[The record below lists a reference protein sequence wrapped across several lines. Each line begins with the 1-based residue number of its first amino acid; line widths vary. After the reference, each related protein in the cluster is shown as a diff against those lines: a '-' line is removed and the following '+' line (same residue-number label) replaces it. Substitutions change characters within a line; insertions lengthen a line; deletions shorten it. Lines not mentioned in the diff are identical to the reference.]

1 MEWLHS
7 FAALSLCCGVA
18 AALLPEGSL
27 RRTAALVLGLV
38 LTLCWVEGLCGMAG
52 LGALPDAASSVLA
65 ETGFRADDAY
75 AECVRALE
83 AAAEDGR

>member
-27 RRTAALVLGLV
+27 RRTAALVLGLA
-38 LTLCWVEGLCGMAG
+38 LTLCWVEGLCGLTG
-52 LGALPDAASSVLA
+52 LGELSDVSPSVLA

-75 AECVRALE
+75 ATCVRALE
-83 AAAEDGR
+83 SAAEDGR

>member
-27 RRTAALVLGLV
+27 RRTAALVLGLA
-38 LTLCWVEGLCGMAG
+38 LTLCWVEGLCGLAG
-52 LGALPDAASSVLA
+52 PGAPPEASPSVLA

-75 AECVRALE
+75 AACVRALE
-83 AAAEDGR
+83 SAAEDGR

>member
-7 FAALSLCCGVA
+7 FATLSLCCGVA

-27 RRTAALVLGLV
+27 RRTAALVMGLV
-38 LTLCWVEGLCGMAG
+38 LTLCWVESLCGMAG
-52 LGALPDAASSVLA
+52 LGELPDTSPSALA

-75 AECVRALE
+75 AACVRALE
-83 AAAEDGR
+83 SASEDGR